1 MAKVKETT
9 KTFGKTTTYIR
20 EFDSLNNFYEYI
32 TTTPLNGP
40 FQWKTLQSVSGSY
53 KFTKTNSYE
62 EAVDLFKNGWDDM
75 AKKLTK
81 KLKVTQNQTMCS
93 EVQKTIYDIVG
104 FQCSVPR
111 YLQGIPTSMV
121 NKKLVPIK
129 QKVITLNKDF
139 SYNCSIKTE
148 DIIEAS
154 IKTMQVVKKVEAQG
168 VRVNLNI
175 IFGITAGNTNTRATR
190 EIVKIRIKSANERV
204 NISKLAFPLVH
215 PSMFRRLCFRYIEVA
230 PTITDS
236 YAFTYGK
243 PLDGSQLKQY
253 CEGEYVL
260 PRLFDG
266 DLSQLGDLST
276 ICSLTDQIVNGEND
290 KPKTW

>member
-9 KTFGKTTTYIR
+9 KTYGKTTTYIR

-32 TTTPLNGP
+32 TTTPLNDTFCWRSLSSTTGT
-40 FQWKTLQSVSGSY
+40 K
-53 KFTKTNSYE
+53 KFTGTESFD
-62 EAVDLFKNGWDDM
+62 EATQLFKNGWDDM
-75 AKKLTK
+75 AQKLTKKLTK
-81 KLKVTQNQTMCS
+81 KLKVQQNCS
-93 EVQKTIYDIVG
+93 VTSQVQKTVYDIVG

-121 NKKLVPIK
+121 NKRLTPVK
-129 QKVITLNKDF
+129 QKVVTLNKDF
-139 SYNCSIKTE
+139 TYNAMTTTE

-154 IKTMQVVKKVEAQG
+154 IQTMQVVKKVEAQG

-175 IFGITAGNTNTRATR
+175 IFGVTAGNTR
-190 EIVKIRIKSANERV
+190 EVVKIRIKSANERANV
-204 NISKLAFPLVH
+204 SKLAFPLVH
-215 PSMFRRLCFRYIEVA
+215 PSMFRRLCVRYIEVA

-236 YAFTYGK
+236 YSFGYGK

-266 DLSQLGDLST
+266 NLSQLGDLST
-276 ICSLTDQIVNGEND
+276 ICNLTDQIVNGEND
-290 KPKTW
+290 KPKTL

>member
-9 KTFGKTTTYIR
+9 KTYDKTTTYIR

-32 TTTPLNGP
+32 TTTPLNKV
-40 FQWKTLQSVSGSY
+40 FCWSLSSTAGSK
-53 KFTKTNSYE
+53 KFTGTESFE
-62 EAVDLFKNGWDDM
+62 EAVNLFKNGWDDM

-93 EVQKTIYDIVG
+93 EVQKTVYDIVG

-129 QKVITLNKDF
+129 QKVVTLNKDF
-139 SYNCSIKTE
+139 TYNAMTSTE

-154 IKTMQVVKKVEAQG
+154 IKTLEVVKRIEAQG
-168 VRVNLNI
+168 VRVNLNV
-175 IFGITAGNTNTRATR
+175 IFGITAGNTR

-215 PSMFRRLCFRYIEVA
+215 PSMFRRLGFRYIEVA
-230 PTITDS
+230 PTITNS
-236 YAFTYGK
+236 YKFGYGK

-266 DLSQLGDLST
+266 NLSQLGDLST
-276 ICSLTDQIVNGEND
+276 ICNLTDKIVNGEQD
-290 KPKTW
+290 KPKF